1 MTPYQERTMV
11 SEELSHDELE
21 VLSGALDQVE
31 WTAEPTLRFTFVGAN
46 ATNMFG
52 YPRTAWLAP
61 DFFAS
66 RLAPDE
72 RETTLALCR
81 SVAADG
87 RQRQCL
93 HRFVAADGRA
103 RWVRTAIAA
112 RWDGPAIRR
121 LVGLTAVVPDV
132 VALHEREREA
142 QRLILDQ
149 LPAIVWTTDRELR
162 FTSGSGAGLSALGLV
177 PNQLIGG
184 TVYEY
189 FRVEDPAHPYI
200 ASHLRALAGDNVT
213 YDADWIGRSYQV
225 HVEPFRDHRKA
236 IVGVIGV
243 ALDVTG
249 RTRAEAE
256 RDAQRQLLAA
266 LISNLVE
273 GVVVAD
279 VEGRITLVNAAA
291 RRMFELDPG
300 AATVR
305 ELADRTRPR
314 TPGGRLL
321 PYPELP
327 WTRALAGEVVTRE
340 AFVVEHGGRAFH
352 LVTSAAPI
360 RTDDGTKTLG
370 AVAVVRD
377 ESERAELELAK
388 DQFVRVAVHELKTP
402 VTIMKGHAQGMQRR
416 RRTLDPEVQGM
427 VDAINRGADR
437 ITRIVE
443 DLVDVSQLQLGTLE
457 VRMDSLDLG
466 ALVSRVTARVA
477 GRTTRH
483 AIRLLPAESIDVKGD
498 RDRLEQC
505 VRILLDNAIKYSPEN
520 SSVEVTVTTEAGRAV
535 VSVIDHG
542 VGIPAEKQARIFE
555 RFHRAVT
562 DTPHDF
568 GGLGVG
574 LYLLHE
580 IIERHGGDVS
590 FVSVPGRGSTF
601 RFTLPAPE

>member
-1 MTPYQERTMV
+1 MV

-21 VLSGALDQVE
+21 VLSDALDQVA

-46 ATNMFG
+46 ATNVFG
-52 YPRTAWLAP
+52 YPRAAWLAP

-66 RLAPDE
+66 RLHPDE
-72 RETTLALCR
+72 REPTLALCH
-81 SVAADG
+81 SVTADG

-112 RWDGPAIRR
+112 RWDGPVISR
-121 LVGLTAVVPDV
+121 LVGLTAIVPEV
-132 VALHEREREA
+132 VALHERELEA
-142 QRLILDQ
+142 RRLILGQ

-162 FTSGSGAGLSALGLV
+162 FTSGSGAGLSAIGLV

-200 ASHLRALAGDNVT
+200 ASHLRALAGNNVT
-213 YDADWIGRSYQV
+213 YDADWIGRSYQI
-225 HVEPFRDHRKA
+225 HVEPFRDHGKE

-243 ALDVTG
+243 ALDVTD

-266 LISNLVE
+266 LIANLVE
-273 GVVVAD
+273 GVVVTD
-279 VEGRITLVNAAA
+279 VDGQITLVNAAA
-291 RRMFELDPG
+291 RRMFELGESVPK
-300 AATVR
+300 TVR
-305 ELADRTRPR
+305 ELAERARPR
-314 TPGGRLL
+314 TPDGRLL
-321 PYPELP
+321 QYAELP
-327 WTRALAGEVVTRE
+327 LTRALAGVVVTRE
-340 AFVVEHGGRAFH
+340 QFVVEHGGRALHF
-352 LVTSAAPI
+352 VTSAAPI

-377 ESERAELELAK
+377 ESEQIAIELAK
-388 DQFVRVAVHELKTP
+388 DQFVRVAAHELKTP
-402 VTIMKGHAQGMQRR
+402 VTIMKGHAQGMHRR
-416 RRTLDPEVQGM
+416 RRTLDREVQGM

-477 GRTTRH
+477 GRAAH
-483 AIRLLPAESIDVKGD
+483 HEIRLLPAEPIEVKGE

-505 VRILLDNAIKYSPEN
+505 VRILLDNAIKYSPER
-520 SSVEVTVTTEAGRAV
+520 SLVEVTLTTEDGRAV

-542 VGIPAEKQARIFE
+542 VGIPPEKQARIFE

-574 LYLLHE
+574 LYLLYK
-580 IIERHGGDVS
+580 IIERHGGSVS

-601 RFTLPAPE
+601 RFTLPALQ